1 MKQLILTLLML
12 GAVSTIKAQSQTI
25 LLLDDA
31 INLGL
36 QNSYGI
42 EIARNNEAISANLN
56 TYGNAGFLP
65 RATAVGSIGY
75 TSNNTTQRFFS
86 GDERTG
92 RGAGNT
98 NARAGLELVWT
109 AFDGYRMFAAKE
121 RLELDQQRSRAF
133 TISAMQDLATQIQNV
148 YFTTI
153 RIKQQIEIQEQAIEL
168 NVALRDLA
176 ANKVKI
182 GTGTSLE
189 VLQTTNRV
197 NADSSILLSLI
208 DQLRQ
213 TKISL
218 NQLIGQNAVFTF
230 EVPSEMPATILPKL
244 EELTNIALAQSYD
257 IKLLQ
262 YDEQIALAQIKEER
276 AALYPTIN
284 VTAGYNFNFS
294 RAEIGFLLS
303 NRTFGPTVGINATYN
318 LFPGR
323 DIRRDLD
330 NARLFKENIVL
341 NQEDTKRNLKSE
353 LAILYQEYTASQKQL
368 DLELRNLQTAN
379 TNTQL
384 SQQLYQSG
392 RATNFDVREAILA
405 ETQIKDRIS
414 NIQYRQKLIEVQLKS
429 IAGIPLFNF
438 SK

>member
-1 MKQLILTLLML
+1 MKQLILTILIF
-12 GAVSTIKAQSQTI
+12 GAIATVNAQSKNI
-25 LLLDDA
+25 LSLENA
-31 INLGL
+31 INIGL

-42 EIARNNEAISANLN
+42 KIARNNEAINTNLN

-65 RATAVGSIGY
+65 SAIASGSAGY
-75 TSNNTTQRFFS
+75 TSNNTNQRFFS
-86 GDERTG
+86 GDEQTG
-92 RGAGNT
+92 RGVGNT

-121 RLELDQQRSRAF
+121 RLDLTEQRSQAF
-133 TISAMQDLATQIQNV
+133 TASAMQDLATQIQNV
-148 YFTTI
+148 YFTVI

-168 NVALRDLA
+168 NTALRDLA

-197 NADSSILLSLI
+197 NADSSALLNLF

-218 NQLIGQNAVFTF
+218 NLLMGQNPEITF
-230 EVPSEMPATILPKL
+230 DVPAEMPATILPKL
-244 EELTNIALAQSYD
+244 EELTNIALAQNYD

-276 AALYPTIN
+276 AALYPTVN
-284 VTAGYNFNFS
+284 LTAGYNFNFS
-294 RAEIGFLLS
+294 RAEVGFLLS

-323 DIRRDLD
+323 DIRRDID
-330 NARLFKENIVL
+330 NARLIKENIVL
-341 NQEDTKRNLKSE
+341 NQEDTKRTLRSD
-353 LAILYQEYTASQKQL
+353 LAILYQEYAALQKQL
-368 DLELRNLQTAN
+368 DLEVRNLQTAD
-379 TNTQL
+379 TNVKL

-414 NIQYRQKLIEVQLKS
+414 DVQYRQKLIEVQLKS
-429 IAGIPLFNF
+429 IAGIPLFN
-438 SK
+438 